1 MTYREAF
8 DHLGRPRHPS
18 PQKRPRAALA
28 RWVTVVAAILAW
40 AILAWASLV
49 GWMDRAA

>member
-18 PQKRPRAALA
+18 PTKRHRAALA
-28 RWVTVVAAILAW
+28 RWMAVVAVILV
-40 AILAWASLV
+40 WASLV
-49 GWMDRAA
+49 GWMDGAA